1 MLLVALSTYPQLER
15 NMKVKFERQT
25 MYKHQLFLAG
35 KEYDIKEIDAKALG
49 FDVPAKK
56 AAKTTKAK
64 EAKKAKKD

>member
-1 MLLVALSTYPQLER
+1 
-15 NMKVKFERQT
+15 MKVKFERQT

-56 AAKTTKAK
+56 ATKAK
-64 EAKKAKKD
+64 ATKKAEKAKKE